1 MQGQEESAS
10 HMWSRCQGW
19 EDGSKVVSSHEYRN
33 SQGIIKLL
41 GLHGPSD
48 FLFRITPFFLFWFWG
63 GVGSMVAHTCC
74 PSTTKGGLSYQ
85 FQESLAIQYHTRKE
99 EKMSLCLLVFQ
110 NHDHSSVWVLQ
121 KPKMRI
127 FSYTLQ
133 LKRKKERKRPIMTV
147 GNRTAPDTYWVY
159 QVSGTVGR
167 VLPPL
172 CVLLRTRL
180 RFSLLI

>member
-1 MQGQEESAS
+1 MFWWPGRARRRVHRTCGPGVKDGKMGQK
-10 HMWSRCQGW
+10 WSPAMSTEIPRAL
-19 EDGSKVVSSHEYRN
+19 SN
-33 SQGIIKLL
+33 SVRP
-41 GLHGPSD
+41 GPSD

-74 PSTTKGGLSYQ
+74 PNTTKGGLSYQ

-99 EKMSLCLLVFQ
+99 EKMSLCVLVFQ

-121 KPKMRI
+121 KPEVRI

-147 GNRTAPDTYWVY
+147 GNKTAPDTYWVY

-172 CVLLRTRL
+172 CVP
-180 RFSLLI
+180 FKN